1 MEIIELLMNF
11 NLTKQDATI
20 YVTLLLEGD
29 LTGYEVAKL
38 TGISRSNTY
47 IALAGL
53 VEKGAA
59 HVIEGNAV
67 RYTPVPI
74 DEFCDNKIR
83 NLQEIRLSLIKNMP
97 KQREENEGYITIKGK
112 KNIMNKITKMLIEA
126 KKRVYISLSG
136 KTLDTIKPQLNL
148 AVSRGLKV
156 VILTNSLFE
165 LTGATIYYA
174 EKAQHQIRLIVDSE
188 NVLTGDIIDG
198 DNSTC
203 LYSKK
208 QNLIDLFKESL
219 TNEIR
224 LIELKKERRNTK

>member
-1 MEIIELLMNF
+1 MKIIELLMNF

-20 YVTLLLEGD
+20 YVTLLSEGG

-59 HVIEGNAV
+59 YVIEGNAT
-67 RYTPVPI
+67 RYTPVPV

-83 NLQEIRLSLIKNMP
+83 NLQEIRLSLIRNMP

-112 KNIMNKITKMLIEA
+112 KNIINKITKMLIEA
-126 KKRVYISLSG
+126 EKRVYISLSG
-136 KTLDTIKPQLNL
+136 KTLETIWPQLNQ
-148 AVSRGLKV
+148 AVLRGLKV
-156 VILTNSLFE
+156 VILTNPPFE
-165 LTGATIYYA
+165 LSGAAIYYV
-174 EKAQHQIRLIVDSE
+174 EKAQDQLRLIVDSA
-188 NVLTGDIIDG
+188 NVLTGDIKDA
-198 DNSTC
+198 DSSTC
-203 LYSKK
+203 LFSKK

-219 TNEIR
+219 TNEIK
-224 LIELKKERRNTK
+224 LIELMR

>member
-20 YVTLLLEGD
+20 YVTLLSEGN

-59 HVIEGNAV
+59 HVIEGNAA
-67 RYTPVPI
+67 RYTPVPV

-83 NLQEIRLSLIKNMP
+83 NLQEIRLSLIRNMP

-112 KNIMNKITKMLIEA
+112 KNIENKITKMLNEA
-126 KKRVYISLSG
+126 EKRVYISLSG
-136 KTLDTIKPQLNL
+136 KTLDMIKPQLNQ
-148 AVSRGLKV
+148 AVLRGLKV
-156 VILTNSLFE
+156 VILTNPPFE
-165 LTGATIYYA
+165 LSGATIYYVD
-174 EKAQHQIRLIVDSE
+174 KTQHQIRLIVDSA
-188 NVLTGDIIDG
+188 NVLTGDIKDG
-198 DNSTC
+198 DSSTC

-224 LIELKKERRNTK
+224 LIELMK

>member
-20 YVTLLLEGD
+20 YFTLLTEGD

-59 HVIEGNAV
+59 HVIDGTV
-67 RYTPVPI
+67 TRYTPVPI
-74 DEFCDNKIR
+74 NEFCDNKIR
-83 NLQEIRLSLIKNMP
+83 KMQEIKLNLIKNMP

-112 KNIMNKITKMLIEA
+112 NNILNKINKMLIEA
-126 KKRVYISLSG
+126 NKRVYISLSG
-136 KTLDTIKPQLNL
+136 ETLDAIKPQLNQT
-148 AVSRGLKV
+148 VSRGLKV
-156 VILTNSLFE
+156 VIITNSPFE
-165 LTGATIYYA
+165 LTGAKIYYI
-174 EKAQHQIRLIVDSE
+174 EKNQHQIRLIIDSI
-188 NVLTGDIIDG
+188 NVLTGDIID
-198 DNSTC
+198 DSSTC

-208 QNLIDLFKESL
+208 KNLIDLFKDSL
-219 TNEIR
+219 KNEIR
-224 LIELKKERRNTK
+224 LIELMKLNN

>member
-20 YVTLLLEGD
+20 YLTLLSEGD

-47 IALAGL
+47 ISLAGL

-59 HVIEGNAV
+59 HVIEGNAT
-67 RYTPVPI
+67 RYTPVPVE
-74 DEFCDNKIR
+74 EFCDNKIR
-83 NLQEIRLSLIKNMP
+83 NLHEIKLSLIKNIP

-112 KNIMNKITKMLIEA
+112 KNILNKITKMLIEA
-126 KKRVYISLSG
+126 KKRIYISLSG
-136 KTLDTIKPQLNL
+136 KTLDKIKPQLNQ
-148 AVSRGLKV
+148 AVSSGLKV
-156 VILTNSLFE
+156 VILTNPPFE
-165 LTGATIYYA
+165 LAGATIYYV
-174 EKAQHQIRLIVDSE
+174 EKTQDQIRLIVDST
-188 NVLTGDIIDG
+188 NVLTGDIFDG
-198 DNSTC
+198 DSSTC

-224 LIELKKERRNTK
+224 LIELMRV

>member
-20 YVTLLLEGD
+20 YVTLFSEGD

-59 HVIEGNAV
+59 HVIEGNAM
-67 RYTPVPI
+67 RYTPVPV

-83 NLQEIRLSLIKNMP
+83 NLQEIKLSLIKNIP

-112 KNIMNKITKMLIEA
+112 NNIMNKITMMLIEA
-126 KKRVYISLSG
+126 KERIYISLSG
-136 KTLDTIKPQLNL
+136 KTLDTVKPQLIQ

-156 VILTNSLFE
+156 VILTNPPFE
-165 LTGATIYYA
+165 LTDATIYYT
-174 EKAQHQIRLIVDSE
+174 EKSQHQIRLIVDSA

-198 DNSTC
+198 ESSTC

-224 LIELKKERRNTK
+224 LIELMK

>member
-1 MEIIELLMNF
+1 MEIIEMLMNF

-20 YVTLLLEGD
+20 YLTLLSEGD

-59 HVIEGNAV
+59 HVIEGNTAA
-67 RYTPVPI
+67 RYTPVPV

-83 NLQEIRLSLIKNMP
+83 NLQEIRLSLIRNMP
-97 KQREENEGYITIKGK
+97 KQREENEGYITIKGQ
-112 KNIMNKITKMLIEA
+112 KNIVNKIIKMLIDAE
-126 KKRVYISLSG
+126 KRIYISLSG
-136 KTLDTIKPQLNL
+136 KTLDTIKPQLNQ

-156 VILTNSLFE
+156 VILTNPPFE
-165 LTGATIYYA
+165 LTGATIYHV
-174 EKAQHQIRLIVDSE
+174 EKAQHQIRLIVDSA
-188 NVLTGDIIDG
+188 NVLTGDILDG

-224 LIELKKERRNTK
+224 LIELMS

>member
-20 YVTLLLEGD
+20 YVTLFSEGD

-59 HVIEGNAV
+59 HVIEGNAT
-67 RYTPVPI
+67 RYTPVPV
-74 DEFCDNKIR
+74 DEFCENKIR
-83 NLQEIRLSLIKNMP
+83 NLQEIRLSLMKNMP
-97 KQREENEGYITIKGK
+97 KRREENEGYITIKGK
-112 KNIMNKITKMLIEA
+112 NSILNKITKMLIEA
-126 KKRVYISLSG
+126 EKRIYISLSG
-136 KTLDTIKPQLNL
+136 TILDTIRPQLDQ

-156 VILTNSLFE
+156 VILTKSPFE
-165 LTGATIYYA
+165 LTGATIYYV
-174 EKAQHQIRLIVDSE
+174 EKTQHQIRLIVDSA
-188 NVLTGDIIDG
+188 NVLIGDIVEG
-198 DNSTC
+198 ESSTC

-208 QNLIDLFKESL
+208 QNLIDLFKEAL
-219 TNEIR
+219 TNEIK
-224 LIELKKERRNTK
+224 LIELTK

>member
-20 YVTLLLEGD
+20 YVTLLTEGD

-47 IALAGL
+47 VALAGL

-59 HVIEGNAV
+59 HVIEGNAT
-67 RYTPVPI
+67 RYTPVPV

-83 NLQEIRLSLIKNMP
+83 NLQGIKQSLIKNMP
-97 KQREENEGYITIKGK
+97 KRREDYEGYITIKGK
-112 KNIMNKITKMLIEA
+112 NNILNKITKMLIEA

-136 KTLDTIKPQLNL
+136 ETLDTIKPQLNQ

-156 VILTNSLFE
+156 VILTNLPFE
-165 LTGATIYYA
+165 LPGATIYYV
-174 EKAQHQIRLIVDSE
+174 KKNQHQIRLIVDSA
-188 NVLTGDIIDG
+188 NVLTGDITNSDS
-198 DNSTC
+198 STC

-208 QNLIDLFKESL
+208 QNLVDLFKESL

-224 LIELKKERRNTK
+224 LIELMRV

>member
-20 YVTLLLEGD
+20 YLTLLSEGD
-29 LTGYEVAKL
+29 LTGYEVAKF

-59 HVIEGNAV
+59 HVIEGNAA
-67 RYTPVPI
+67 RYTPVPV

-83 NLQEIRLSLIKNMP
+83 NLQEIRLSLIRNMP
-97 KQREENEGYITIKGK
+97 KQREENEGYITIKGNR
-112 KNIMNKITKMLIEA
+112 NIINKITKMLIEA
-126 KKRVYISLSG
+126 EKRVYISLSG
-136 KTLDTIKPQLNL
+136 QTLDIIKPQLNQ

-156 VILTNSLFE
+156 VILTNPPFE
-165 LTGATIYYA
+165 LNGATIYHV
-174 EKAQHQIRLIVDSE
+174 EKTQHQIRLIVDSA
-188 NVLTGDIIDG
+188 NVLTGDIID
-198 DNSTC
+198 DDSATC

-224 LIELKKERRNTK
+224 LIELMK

>member
-20 YVTLLLEGD
+20 YVTLFTEGD

-47 IALAGL
+47 ISLAGL

-59 HVIEGNAV
+59 HVIEGNAT
-67 RYTPVPI
+67 RYTPVPV

-83 NLQEIRLSLIKNMP
+83 NLQEIKLSLIKNMP
-97 KQREENEGYITIKGK
+97 KRREENEGYITIKGRN
-112 KNIMNKITKMLIEA
+112 NILNKIKKMLFVAE
-126 KKRVYISLSG
+126 KRVYISLSG
-136 KTLDTIKPQLNL
+136 KTLDTIKPQLNQ

-156 VILTNSLFE
+156 VILTNPPFE
-165 LTGATIYYA
+165 LTGATIYYV
-174 EKAQHQIRLIVDSE
+174 EKTQHQIRLIVDSA
-188 NVLTGDIIDG
+188 NVLTGDIID
-198 DNSTC
+198 DSSTC

-224 LIELKKERRNTK
+224 LIELMR

>member
-20 YVTLLLEGD
+20 YLTLLSEGD

-47 IALAGL
+47 ITLAGL

-59 HVIEGNAV
+59 HVIEGNAAH
-67 RYTPVPI
+67 YTPVPLN
-74 DEFCDNKIR
+74 EFCDNKIR
-83 NLQEIRLSLIKNMP
+83 NLQEIKLSLIRNMP

-112 KNIMNKITKMLIEA
+112 KNIVNKITKMLIEA
-126 KKRVYISLSG
+126 EKRIYISLSG
-136 KTLDTIKPQLNL
+136 KTLDTIKPQLNQ

-156 VILTNSLFE
+156 VILTNPPFE
-165 LTGATIYYA
+165 LTGATIYYV
-174 EKAQHQIRLIVDSE
+174 EKTQHQIRLIVDSA
-188 NVLTGDIIDG
+188 NVLTGNIMDG
-198 DNSTC
+198 DSSTC

-224 LIELKKERRNTK
+224 LIELTK

>member
-20 YVTLLLEGD
+20 YVTLIAEGD

-59 HVIEGNAV
+59 HVIEGNAA

-74 DEFCDNKIR
+74 AEFCDNKIR
-83 NLQEIRLSLIKNMP
+83 NLQEIKLSLIRNMP
-97 KQREENEGYITIKGK
+97 KRKEVNEGYITIKGK
-112 KNIMNKITKMLIEA
+112 KNVVNRITKMLIEA
-126 KKRVYISLSG
+126 EKRVYISLSG
-136 KTLDTIKPQLNL
+136 ETLDSIKPQLNQ

-156 VILTNSLFE
+156 VILTNPPFE
-165 LTGATIYYA
+165 LSGATIHYV
-174 EKAQHQIRLIVDSE
+174 EKAQDQIRLIVDSA
-188 NVLTGDIIDG
+188 NVLTGDIFDG
-198 DNSTC
+198 DSSTC

-224 LIELKKERRNTK
+224 LIELMKKNGVTK

>member
-20 YVTLLLEGD
+20 YVTLFSEGD

-59 HVIEGNAV
+59 HVIEGNAT
-67 RYTPVPI
+67 RYTPVPV
-74 DEFCDNKIR
+74 DEFCENKIR
-83 NLQEIRLSLIKNMP
+83 NLQEIRLSLMKNMP
-97 KQREENEGYITIKGK
+97 KRREENEGYITIKGK
-112 KNIMNKITKMLIEA
+112 NNILNKITKMLIEA
-126 KKRVYISLSG
+126 EKWIYISLSG
-136 KTLDTIKPQLNL
+136 TILDTIRPQLDQ

-156 VILTNSLFE
+156 VILTKSPFE
-165 LTGATIYYA
+165 LTGATIYYV
-174 EKAQHQIRLIVDSE
+174 EKTQHQIRLIVDSA
-188 NVLTGDIIDG
+188 NVLIGDIVEG
-198 DNSTC
+198 ESSTC

-208 QNLIDLFKESL
+208 QNLIDLFKEAL
-219 TNEIR
+219 TNEIK
-224 LIELKKERRNTK
+224 LIELMK